1 MGRNMPPCPLPILDA
16 DRNRYDLPPFDLM
29 VSAIRKLAFSS
40 NAVVRVWLIRPI
52 AAKGEF
58 SKDPD
63 DVSGLGVFVLDLS
76 KGRLGL
82 CPIDPVDRLRV
93 CRMVWRIFLDADFH
107 ILAMGL
113 IDIPSGSIGQVFT
126 IRRSGHLCGF
136 QRCIEFA
143 LGGELSAHSLS

>member
-1 MGRNMPPCPLPILDA
+1 MGRNMPPAPCQSSMRIEIDTICPP
-16 DRNRYDLPPFDLM
+16 LM

-113 IDIPSGSIGQVFT
+113 IDIPSGRIGQVFT
-126 IRRSGHLCGF
+126 IRRSGHLRGF